1 MATTA
6 TISRAKARKVPA
18 RKTASKKSATK
29 KAAVKKPEP
38 SFAVKAQENAHN
50 VFLAGL
56 GAYGKAFEEAQSQI
70 EDARSQ
76 VKETR
81 GKAGDLFNEL
91 VKRGEKVQ
99 TKARK
104 RIKDLDLPKLKLKL
118 ADHDELRARID
129 KARESFDTLREAIAP

>member
-6 TISRAKARKVPA
+6 AKSRAKARKTPT
-18 RKTASKKSATK
+18 RNTPSKNSATK
-29 KAAVKKPEP
+29 KAAEKPEP

-56 GAYGKAFEEAQSQI
+56 GAYGKVFEEAQSQFK
-70 EDARSQ
+70 DARSQ
-76 VKETR
+76 MKETR
-81 GKAGDLFNEL
+81 SKAENLFKEL

-104 RIKDLDLPKLKLKL
+104 RIKDLDLPELKL

-129 KARESFDTLREAIAP
+129 KARKSFDTLREAIAP